1 MKPRSFTTTNSQ
13 SLHNTRMA
21 DTTDFWIS
29 ESAEK
34 ILGEAT
40 NEVRQIVNMIETID
54 LVTPQHL
61 LEFYKT
67 LEENTNKL
75 RRLLKDVKVTRS
87 IKVDDHEEGLWVP
100 AEVENTIARATFL
113 VGRIAVLAMQLK
125 NTPFK
130 ELNTKH
136 RMLIKQAREA
146 CHLLNGIE
154 VKASESTMEED
165 VKDETPNMDQDVSY
179 LDDNA
184 TSSKKKNS
192 GLQEKVDQK
201 SKPRTVTRRKARMG
215 SPESPII
222 LASDDADSSYETE
235 DSDNDW
241 SLPSPRKK
249 KGKRNHANGKKKK
262 QTSRSKSGLNSDLD
276 SDDDA

>member
-1 MKPRSFTTTNSQ
+1 
-13 SLHNTRMA
+13 MA
-21 DTTDFWIS
+21 DSTDFWIS

-40 NEVRQIVNMIETID
+40 NEVREIVNMIETID

-75 RRLLKDVKVTRS
+75 RRLLEDVKVTRS

-100 AEVENTIARATFL
+100 AEVENTIARASFL
-113 VGRIAVLAMQLK
+113 VGRIAVSAMQLK
-125 NTPFK
+125 NTPIK
-130 ELNTKH
+130 ELNSKH
-136 RMLIKQAREA
+136 RTLIKQAREA

-179 LDDNA
+179 FDYNA
-184 TSSKKKNS
+184 TSQKKKDS
-192 GLQEKVDQK
+192 GFQSKVDQK
-201 SKPRTVTRRKARMG
+201 PKPRTVSRRKARMG

-222 LASDDADSSYETE
+222 LASDDAESNYEAE
-235 DSDNDW
+235 DSDDEW
-241 SLPSPRKK
+241 GLTPSPIKK
-249 KGKRNHANGKKKK
+249 KSKRTRANGKKKQ
-262 QTSRSKSGLNSDLD
+262 QTTRIKSGLNSDLD

>member
-1 MKPRSFTTTNSQ
+1 
-13 SLHNTRMA
+13 MA
-21 DTTDFWIS
+21 ESTDFWIS

-40 NEVRQIVNMIETID
+40 NEVSEIVKMIETID
-54 LVTPQHL
+54 FVIPQHL
-61 LEFYKT
+61 LDFYQT

-75 RRLLKDVKVTRS
+75 RRLLEDVKVTRS

-100 AEVENTIARATFL
+100 AEVENTIARSNFL

-136 RMLIKQAREA
+136 RTLIKQAREA

-154 VKASESTMEED
+154 VKASESTMEEE
-165 VKDETPNMDQDVSY
+165 VKDETPNNDQDVTY
-179 LDDNA
+179 FDDNVI
-184 TSSKKKNS
+184 SQKKKNS
-192 GLQEKVDQK
+192 ELGNKVDQK
-201 SKPRTVTRRKARMG
+201 SKPRTVNRRNARIG

-222 LASDDADSSYETE
+222 LASDDAESSYKAE
-235 DSDNDW
+235 DSDDDW
-241 SLPSPRKK
+241 GLPSPSKK
-249 KGKRNHANGKKKK
+249 KAKRTRANGKKKK
-262 QTSRSKSGLNSDLD
+262 QVSRSKSGLNSDLD